1 VFEVTHARK
10 NPPKNAAGAAQPT
23 ESILS
28 CQVPARTS
36 ERAIEKAAEYWREL
50 GEPVDE
56 FTVKSVIDLDD

>member
-10 NPPKNAAGAAQPT
+10 NPPKDEAGVAQSP

-28 CQVPARTS
+28 CQVPARTE
-36 ERAIEKAAEYWREL
+36 ERAIEKAAQYWREL
-50 GEPVDE
+50 GEPVGE